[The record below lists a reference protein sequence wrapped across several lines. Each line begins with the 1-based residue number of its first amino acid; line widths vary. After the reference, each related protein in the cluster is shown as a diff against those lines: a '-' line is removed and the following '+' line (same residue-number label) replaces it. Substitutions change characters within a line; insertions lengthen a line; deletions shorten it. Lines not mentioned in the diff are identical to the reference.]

1 MKTYLIVIFSIIS
14 VVVFNTSCDKIDNPY
29 LPQYVDIDTTLLDGI
44 DIVTYKNTLWPSFS
58 SNSNTNRNVLIEDY
72 TGHKCINCPE
82 AALAL
87 HDLKESNPTRIYGVG
102 IHMGPNGNTSF
113 QNTSGSIFSTDYTT
127 NEGLEIS
134 MNISDGGFIG
144 NPSGTINR
152 KTFGGQIFQNYT
164 SWASYATTIL
174 NENQLDI
181 NLQSKVNYFPST
193 RGVFLHT
200 EIDLLNSISEDL
212 YQVVYLVEDSTISP
226 QSTPSSWNFPNNTDL
241 NYVHKDVHRGCIDGK
256 GMGRQLKDEN
266 KIDKDGK
273 ALIGNKYYLNYSYK
287 LPEQYNPENMHLLIY
302 VYNKTTYEIYQ
313 VIKQTIIE

>member
-87 HDLKESNPTRIYGVG
+87 HDLKESNPNRIYGVG

-181 NLQSKVNYFPST
+181 NLQAKVNYFPSK

-200 EIDLLNSISEDL
+200 EIDVLNSMSEDL

-226 QSTPSSWNFPNNTDL
+226 QSMPSSWSFPNNTDL
-241 NYVHKDVHRGCIDGK
+241 NYTHKDVHRGCIDGK
-256 GMGRQLKDEN
+256 GMGRKITSEN
-266 KIDKDGK
+266 KIDKDGNI
-273 ALIGNKYYLNYSYK
+273 LEGNKYYLNYSYK

-302 VYNKTTYEIYQ
+302 VYNNTSKEIYQ
-313 VIKQTIIE
+313 VIKQEIIE